1 MISHLAFVNDILL
14 FVEATLDHV
23 EVIKLTLNLF
33 CESAGTKV
41 NWYTFFSQAN
51 VKKIKQLL

>member
-41 NWYTFFSQAN
+41 NVEKTRIFFSKN
-51 VKKIKQLL
+51 VN